1 MRMYEIRDTEEH
13 VVIKKCEKYLEAVAT
28 VEDYERQMF
37 ERGSFYPGYF
47 EIFDTGTGKVVS

>member
-1 MRMYEIRDTEEH
+1 MYEIRDTEEH